1 MWVMIPLEDFTD
13 EVEDKYEN
21 NEDDEDEDDEID
33 ENVNDDDEENLCW
46 WCQPFGGVS
55 ASQVHQKPDVEQ
67 LAS

>member
-33 ENVNDDDEENLCW
+33 ENVNDDDGYLVMKAIYCRKLW
-46 WCQPFGGVS
+46 
-55 ASQVHQKPDVEQ
+55 
-67 LAS
+67 